1 MRGIHQKGMR
11 GKSNVITKLRQ
22 KYNSLFI
29 KLLCPRSVTVCT
41 SYLYGQ
47 LASCALSIEKYVM
60 HVIYTSKGMSKSL
73 GCLLYIRCVLSIE
86 KYSNL
91 TFFFVPRTSIY
102 ELSSTFFAQ
111 FRYVYRIFLS
121 GRVSKIQGNLSVQ
134 NSTLCAHET
143 GRNFPLKC
151 RSV

>member
-1 MRGIHQKGMR
+1 
-11 GKSNVITKLRQ
+11 
-22 KYNSLFI
+22 
-29 KLLCPRSVTVCT
+29 
-41 SYLYGQ
+41 
-47 LASCALSIEKYVM
+47 M

-143 GRNFPLKC
+143 GRNFSLNYVVYDFC
-151 RSV
+151 RYLALGTCICSVQQQSANILEVHLPCYRFSIVITSW